1 MVGNFG
7 WTVKVN
13 LVSHRVRHLSDEDH
27 LLGYHVHVLLQ
38 GQARRGQWD
47 PRELSECYL
56 VLKLRRVGASHS
68 FLSR

>member
-1 MVGNFG
+1 MNVYSTIDSVQAERMVGNFG

-38 GQARRGQWD
+38 GQARR
-47 PRELSECYL
+47 EASEMPE
-56 VLKLRRVGASHS
+56 S
-68 FLSR
+68 